1 MEAYMAEQKQAQTS
15 LPTLSK
21 ENGLQRK
28 FWTPDDRINVAAAL
42 GKVFDIQKQFG
53 KTPTQLKTIIEG
65 FCWALQRY
73 PAERVIWALGE
84 YMLLKPDMPTPH
96 DIRQLI
102 DPIPEAPKWDKA
114 YYVRLMKLREEHG
127 PYALNDEEEAYANG
141 YEEHV
146 RMERPH

>member
-1 MEAYMAEQKQAQTS
+1 MSDQKPAPTS

-21 ENGLQRK
+21 ESGLARK
-28 FWTPDDRINVAAAL
+28 SWTPVDRINVAAAL

-53 KTPTQLKTIIEG
+53 KTPAQLKTIIEG

-73 PAERVIWALGE
+73 PADRVVWALGE
-84 YMLLKPDMPTPH
+84 YLLFRSDMPTPF

-102 DPIPEAPKWDKA
+102 DPIRETPKWDKA

-127 PYALNDEEEAYANG
+127 PYALNDDEEDYVRG
-141 YEEHV
+141 YEDYT
-146 RMERPH
+146 RMQRPQ